1 MLTWLR
7 RVEPMEQRNVQ
18 EEIAVNKNEGE
29 HRIREDR
36 QDVVELTGK
45 EVSLNG
51 VVGMRDDV
59 LTEGIQLTPLEVL
72 GTPTDVLLEVLRSGL
87 PLP

>member
-1 MLTWLR
+1 
-7 RVEPMEQRNVQ
+7 MEQRNVQ

>member
-1 MLTWLR
+1 MLTWLC